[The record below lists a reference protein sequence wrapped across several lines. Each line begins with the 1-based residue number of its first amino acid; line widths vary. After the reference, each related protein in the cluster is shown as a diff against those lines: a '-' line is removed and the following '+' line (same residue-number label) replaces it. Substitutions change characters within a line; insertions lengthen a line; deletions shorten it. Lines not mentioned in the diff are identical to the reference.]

1 MSRAE
6 TLSRRTLLSSLVA
19 AGAASVLRPLTAVA
33 QSRAVL
39 TRPIP
44 STGERLPL
52 VGLGSWITFN
62 VGDDTVARDSCARVL
77 GAFFHDGGRL
87 IDSSPMYG
95 SSQEVIGYGLDKLRR
110 PPKLFSADKVWISSG
125 GRGPAQIEE
134 SRRHWG
140 VPRFDLLQVHNL
152 MSWEEHLPTLFA
164 MKAAGRLRYVGITTS
179 EGRRHADI
187 ERVMRS
193 QPIDFVQVTYNVLD
207 REVEDRILPLARER
221 NIGVIANRPFRQG
234 SLIRAVERHPLP
246 GWAREIDCANW
257 AQLLLKFIVSH
268 PAVTCAIPATSRV
281 DHVRQNVGAAY
292 GRLPDEAMRRRIV
305 AHVENL

>member
-1 MSRAE
+1 MTPRPTLTRRA
-6 TLSRRTLLSSLVA
+6 LLSSLAA
-19 AGAASVLRPLTAVA
+19 AGAASTLRPLSPAPG
-33 QSRAVL
+33 RDPIL

-62 VGDDTVARDSCARVL
+62 VGDDPAARDSCAEVM
-77 GAFFHDGGRL
+77 GAFFQDGGHL

-95 SSQEVIGYGLDKLRR
+95 SSQEVIGYGLNKLRR
-110 PPKLFSADKVWISSG
+110 PSQLFAADKVWISSG
-125 GRGPAQIEE
+125 ARGPSQIEE

-164 MKAAGRLRYVGITTS
+164 MKKAGHVRYVGVTTS
-179 EGRRHADI
+179 EGRRHDEI

-193 QPIDFVQVTYNVLD
+193 QPLDFVQVTYNVLD

-221 NIGVIANRPFRQG
+221 KIAVITNRPFRQG
-234 SLIRAVERHPLP
+234 ALIRMVERHPLP
-246 GWAREIDCANW
+246 AWAREADCANW

-268 PAVTCAIPATSRV
+268 PAVNCAIPATSRV
-281 DHVRQNVGAAY
+281 EHVRQNVGAAY
-292 GRLPDEAMRRRIV
+292 GRLPDAAMRRRIV
-305 AHVENL
+305 AHVEAL